1 MKCRFKNLFVIVL
14 GGTALFFSSCAQ
26 QESVEQKVASAHAR
40 NDGPALWKVTDNNSV
55 LYLFGSV
62 HLLPDDAD
70 WQRRDLQAAFDEV
83 GTVFFEIPDTDKAN
97 LEASV
102 LQRQYGV
109 YESGDRLSNHLDSA
123 TQNHLSAAAY
133 NVNLTPDKLEIF
145 KPWIVADMLSIAAA
159 EDAGLFAKNSVDA
172 HMRTQAI
179 QAGKAI
185 KTLDDM
191 RSYIEAVALQPDWVQ
206 IQALA
211 DTVRKF
217 STLGEDFKAVNRAWI
232 VGNTEL
238 LTRDMLDVARE
249 KSPEMYAALFTSRT
263 AKWSKTLDTY
273 LQGDDTA
280 LVVVGIGHLLGED
293 GLPARLTEL
302 GYDVQRVRRFDL
314 PNQ

>member
-1 MKCRFKNLFVIVL
+1 MFKNLPLITLSV
-14 GGTALFFSSCAQ
+14 GALFFSSCAP

-40 NDGPALWKVTDNNSV
+40 NDGPALWKVTDHNSV

-62 HLLPDDAD
+62 HLLPDGSD

-83 GTVFFEIPDTDKAN
+83 GTVFFEIPDTNKAN

-123 TQNHLSAAAY
+123 MQNHLSAAAY

-145 KPWIVADMLSIAAA
+145 KPWIVADMLAIAAA
-159 EDAGLFAKNSVDA
+159 EDAGLYAKNSVDA
-172 HMRTQAI
+172 HLRAQAI

-191 RSYIEAVALQPDWVQ
+191 HSYIEAVALQPDWVQ
-206 IQALA
+206 IQSLE

-217 STLGEDFKAVNRAWI
+217 STLADDFKSVNRAWI

-249 KSPEMYAALFTSRT
+249 KSPEMYAALFTNRT
-263 AKWSKTLDTY
+263 AKWSKTLDAY

-293 GLPARLTEL
+293 GLPVRLTEL